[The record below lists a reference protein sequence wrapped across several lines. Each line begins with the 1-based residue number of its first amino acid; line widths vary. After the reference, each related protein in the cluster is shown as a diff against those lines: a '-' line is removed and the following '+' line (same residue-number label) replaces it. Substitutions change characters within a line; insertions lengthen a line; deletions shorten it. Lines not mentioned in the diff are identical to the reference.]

1 MNYAGNGLS
10 AYTTCCWPYEVA
22 LPYQADANW
31 GIVAAMLAMLIT
43 DLADPAGSTA
53 THTVLLGPAIPPAWA
68 GGSVESLRLRGGGSV
83 DFSWDQNGLVT
94 TATLH
99 QRSAAIRVVNMA
111 GTVLA
116 SQN

>member
-1 MNYAGNGLS
+1 MNYAANALS

-22 LPYQADANW
+22 LPYQADANF
-31 GIVAAMLAMLIT
+31 GITAAILAMLVT
-43 DLADPAGSTA
+43 DLPDPAGSMT

-68 GGSVESLRLRGGGSV
+68 GGSVESLHLRGGGAV

-116 SQN
+116 YKN